1 MTIGRGLWAELA
13 RGYVR
18 AVPLW
23 TLFIWDTIHGFCD
36 RDRIP
41 VRWRAHTKQ
50 PARSRPWPTRPQL
63 LAASHK

>member
-1 MTIGRGLWAELA
+1 MTTGRGLWAEPA

-23 TLFIWDTIHGFCD
+23 TLFIWDTIQGFCD

-41 VRWRAHTKQ
+41 LASLAHTKQ
-50 PARSRPWPTRPQL
+50 PARSR
-63 LAASHK
+63 S